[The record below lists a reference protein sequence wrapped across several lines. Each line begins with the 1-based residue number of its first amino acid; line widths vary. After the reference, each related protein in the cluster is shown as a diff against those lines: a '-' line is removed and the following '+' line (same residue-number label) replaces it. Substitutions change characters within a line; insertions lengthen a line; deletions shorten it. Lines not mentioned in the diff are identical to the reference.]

1 MFAQLGD
8 HRFEGLKTPASF
20 SGSEAVQFG
29 QIARIN
35 RKPVV
40 QPTGREL
47 AELSLTL
54 RFTTDFCE
62 PSEEIE
68 ALRGSMQR
76 FEVLPYIT
84 GEGRIVGK
92 FVITSLD
99 GTAERCG
106 ADGRVEM
113 ATVTLGLLE
122 SVGEN
127 EPAAATGTA
136 LSSRNP
142 VVQPAASPVPAAAAS
157 ITADLATAR
166 NGVAGI
172 GRTVASIR
180 QRTTSF
186 KRGVRQV
193 RQLAD
198 GVQEAYAT
206 AKTKVT
212 ATRKI
217 IARASQLPTSLDE
230 AIAWA
235 ENLARLDDTAD
246 LTVLEMQVGQLT
258 ASAAQV
264 TADAAPVVGFVAT
277 KEGGE

>member
-92 FVITSLD
+92 FVITTLD
-99 GTAERCG
+99 VTAERCG

-113 ATVTLGLLE
+113 ATVT
-122 SVGEN
+122 S
-127 EPAAATGTA
+127 ACW
-136 LSSRNP
+136 R
-142 VVQPAASPVPAAAAS
+142 
-157 ITADLATAR
+157 
-166 NGVAGI
+166 
-172 GRTVASIR
+172 
-180 QRTTSF
+180 
-186 KRGVRQV
+186 
-193 RQLAD
+193 
-198 GVQEAYAT
+198 
-206 AKTKVT
+206 
-212 ATRKI
+212 
-217 IARASQLPTSLDE
+217 
-230 AIAWA
+230 AWA
-235 ENLARLDDTAD
+235 RTNRPPRREPPCR
-246 LTVLEMQVGQLT
+246 
-258 ASAAQV
+258 AAIPWCSRPLRRYLLRPPPSRP
-264 TADAAPVVGFVAT
+264 T
-277 KEGGE
+277 